1 MPAALSALRS
11 AVCAIAAAL
20 LAGCGSKPE
29 EPAKT
34 VAAPPPLVEVIS
46 VVSGDS
52 AGTVRASGLLAYKRE
67 TALGFGAAGEIE
79 TMTVDEGDRVRAGQQ
94 LATLRKTTAGADA
107 SEALLARQTAEQ
119 NFERIS
125 RLHAS
130 GAASQVDLDNA
141 RLALERARERVAI
154 IAPASGV
161 ILRRDAE
168 RGQMVNAGQ
177 PVLWLGEANTG
188 LIVKAS
194 LASSEVTRIG
204 LGDLVE
210 VQVRGRDPLSGKV
223 ARIPARTADGSGAFE
238 IEVQIDQPAG
248 LRSGEVAEVL
258 IRSAVAGS
266 KDTKSFVVPAIS
278 LIDARADQGIVFVVD
293 PEGNAKS
300 RAVETGGVTD
310 AGVVILKG
318 LAEGD
323 RVITRGAAMVR
334 DGDQVRVAVASE

>member
-1 MPAALSALRS
+1 MQGALSALRS

-20 LAGCGSKPE
+20 LASCGSKAE

-34 VAAPPPLVEVIS
+34 VAAPPPLVEVVS
-46 VVSGDS
+46 AVSGDP

-67 TALGFGAAGEIE
+67 TALGFGTPGEIE
-79 TMTVDEGDRVRAGQQ
+79 TLTVDEGDRVAAGQT
-94 LATLRKTTAGADA
+94 LATLRKTTSGADA

-125 RLHAS
+125 RLYAS

-141 RLALERARERVAI
+141 RLALERARERIAI
-154 IAPASGV
+154 VAPASGV
-161 ILRRDAE
+161 ILQRNAE
-168 RGQMVNAGQ
+168 RGQMVSAGQ
-177 PVLWLGEANTG
+177 PVLMLGEANTG

-194 LASSEVTRIG
+194 LASSDVTRIL

-238 IEVQIDQPAG
+238 IEVQIDQPQG

-258 IRSAVAGS
+258 IRSAVAS
-266 KDTKSFVVPAIS
+266 SDTSKSFTVPAIA
-278 LIDARADQGIVFVVD
+278 LIDARADQGIIFVVD
-293 PEGNAKS
+293 GEGYARS

-310 AGVVILKG
+310 DGVVILKG
-318 LAEGD
+318 ISEGD
-323 RVITRGAAMVR
+323 RVITRGASMVR
-334 DGDQVRVAVASE
+334 DGDQVRIAVASE

>member
-1 MPAALSALRS
+1 MQAALSALRS
-11 AVCAIAAAL
+11 AVCSAAAAI
-20 LAGCGSKPE
+20 LAGCGSKAE

-34 VAAPPPLVEVIS
+34 VAAPPPLVEVVS
-46 VVSGDS
+46 VVSGNS

-67 TALGFGAAGEIE
+67 TALGFGTPGEIE
-79 TMTVDEGDRVRAGQQ
+79 TLTVDEGDRVAAGQT
-94 LATLRKTTAGADA
+94 LATLRKTTSGADA
-107 SEALLARQTAEQ
+107 SEAALARQTAEQ

-141 RLALERARERVAI
+141 RLALERARERIAI
-154 IAPASGV
+154 VAPASGV
-161 ILRRDAE
+161 ILQRNAE
-168 RGQMVNAGQ
+168 RGQMVSAGQ
-177 PVLWLGEANTG
+177 PVLMLGEANTG

-194 LASSEVTRIG
+194 LASSEVTRIR
-204 LGDLVE
+204 LGDPVE

-238 IEVQIDQPAG
+238 IEVQIDQPQG

-258 IRSAVAGS
+258 IRSAVAS
-266 KDTKSFVVPAIS
+266 SDTTKSFTVPAIA

-293 PEGNAKS
+293 AEGKARS

-310 AGVVILKG
+310 DGVVVLKG
-318 LAEGD
+318 IAEGD
-323 RVITRGAAMVR
+323 RVITRGASMVR